1 MPSDRTRLLWH
12 RGNSEPVSLD
22 SRIDDA
28 EAITLDPTIIALAA
42 FNTNGL
48 VTQTAADTFTG
59 RTIVGPA
66 AGISVTNGNGVAG
79 NPTLG
84 LSNDLSAVEGL
95 STNGL
100 AVRTGTDT
108 WATRTLT
115 APAAGITVSNGDGV
129 AGNPTLALANDLAA
143 LEALSGTDTIYY
155 RSGVS
160 TWTAV
165 VIGASLTFAAGT
177 LSATGGGG
185 YIPMVDGSVPPN
197 LMYNPD
203 GSLVLVPYA
212 GGSSST
218 TTSLSRAKLRFL
230 A

>member
-1 MPSDRTRLLWH
+1 MVSDRTRLLWH
-12 RGNSEPVSLD
+12 RGNSEPRSLD
-22 SRIDDA
+22 SRIDDG
-28 EAITLDPTIIALAA
+28 ELVTTDPTIIALAA
-42 FNTNGL
+42 YITNGL

-66 AGISVTNGNGVAG
+66 AGINVTNGSGVAG

-84 LSNDLSAVEGL
+84 LANDLSAVEGL
-95 STNGL
+95 SGSGL
-100 AVRTGTDT
+100 AVRTATDT

-160 TWTAV
+160 TWSAV
-165 VIGASLTFAAGT
+165 TIGANLTFSGGT
-177 LSATGGGG
+177 LSGSGSGGTS
-185 YIPMVDGSVPPN
+185 YIPMVDGSIPAAFIQ
-197 LMYNPD
+197 NPD
-203 GSLVLVPYA
+203 GSLVLTPYP
-212 GGSSST
+212 
-218 TTSLSRAKLRFL
+218 
-230 A
+230 